1 MLTVLLACSFVD
13 PVAPREVP
21 TLPDAERAVVD
32 AQRDALLRTDAGVEL
47 WRALDAHGTAGR
59 WALLGEPRVE
69 LADGTVLTADDP
81 RHAMLLAP
89 FSGLPYDGEPGL
101 AYDDLA
107 PLVTIP
113 TGQLRLD
120 PATRRVLAVTD
131 EAGTWEL
138 SDHRPV
144 DRMVL
149 PHTLVDPAGT
159 VHEVARY
166 AFADGP

>member
-13 PVAPREVP
+13 PVPPREVP

-32 AQRDALLRTDAGVEL
+32 AQRDALLRSDAGVEL

-69 LADGTVLTADDP
+69 LADGTVLADDDP
-81 RHAMLLAP
+81 RRAVLLAP
-89 FSGLPYDGEPGL
+89 FSGLPYDTEPGMV
-101 AYDDLA
+101 YDDLA
-107 PLVTIP
+107 PLVTVP
-113 TGQLRLD
+113 RGQLRLD
-120 PATRRVLAVTD
+120 LATRRVLAVTD
-131 EAGTWEL
+131 DAGTWEL

-149 PHTLVDPAGT
+149 PHTLVDPEGA